1 MRCSKVFLVPDGIA
15 ATDVVADSC
24 SYLQP
29 CRRTASSLKLV
40 KVNARRR
47 MFHELDDTVEA
58 DGEKIK

>member
-29 CRRTASSLKLV
+29 CRRTANSLELM

-47 MFHELDDTVEA
+47 MFRGLDNIAEA
-58 DGEKIK
+58 DGERIE